1 LTAET
6 SRAVIKI
13 LDYRVEYRNIQ
24 PPNILWNPEI
34 RNIVLVNFEH
44 LEILKHMEVF

>member
-1 LTAET
+1 LAAET

-13 LDYRVEYRNIQ
+13 LDYRVEYHDIWLLNM
-24 PPNILWNPEI
+24 LWNPEI

-44 LEILKHMEVF
+44 LEILKQIEVL